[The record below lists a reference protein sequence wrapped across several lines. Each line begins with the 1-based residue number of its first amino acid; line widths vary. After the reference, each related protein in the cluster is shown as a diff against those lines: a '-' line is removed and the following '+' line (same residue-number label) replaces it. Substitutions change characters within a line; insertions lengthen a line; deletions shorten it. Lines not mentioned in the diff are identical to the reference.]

1 MSKTSF
7 KTHSF
12 KALGFGMAI
21 AVLLALAPG
30 AMAAE
35 GGEHHIER
43 QTWAF
48 GGLRGQYDKAQLQ
61 RGFQIYKDVC
71 SGCHGMKRLFFRN
84 LAQPGGPEFPEAS
97 VKALAEQWPNQITD
111 GPNDAG
117 EMFDRPAKLSDP
129 ILGPYKNDKA
139 ARAAQNGALPPD
151 LSNIAK
157 ARNVHNSAF
166 WPIHVG
172 LMARDIA
179 TGYQEGGADYL
190 YALLTGYGEPPAG
203 VTVADGMHYNAAF
216 PGHQIAMSPPLAKD
230 AFQTY
235 ADGSGSLEKNAADI
249 AAFLTWASDPSL
261 NSRKSTGWVVL
272 LYLLITTVLLWLGKK
287 RIWADA
293 H

>member
-1 MSKTSF
+1 MKKTSF
-7 KTHSF
+7 KAF
-12 KALGFGMAI
+12 AAVALMACA
-21 AVLLALAPG
+21 AVPG
-30 AMAAE
+30 ANAA
-35 GGEHHIER
+35 GDAPHIER
-43 QTWAF
+43 QQWSF
-48 GGLRGQYDKAQLQ
+48 GGLTGQYDRAQLQ

-71 SGCHGMKRLFFRN
+71 AGCHGLKRVYFRN
-84 LAQPGGPEFPEAS
+84 LVQPGGPEFPEAS
-97 VKALAEQWPNQITD
+97 VKELAAQWPNQITD

-129 ILGPYKNDKA
+129 IRGPYKNDNA
-139 ARAAQNGALPPD
+139 ARAAMNGALPPD

-166 WPIHVG
+166 WPVHIW
-172 LMARDIA
+172 LMLKDIA

-190 YALLTGYGEPPAG
+190 YGLLTGYHDAPAG
-203 VTVADGMHYNAAF
+203 VKVADGMYYNAAF
-216 PGHQIAMSPPLAKD
+216 PGHQIAMAPPMAKD

-235 ADGSGSLEKNAADI
+235 ADGSGSLEKNAADV

-272 LYLLITTVLLWLGKK
+272 LYLLITTILLWLGKK
-287 RIWADA
+287 RIWASA

>member
-7 KTHSF
+7 KTF
-12 KALGFGMAI
+12 GLGFA
-21 AVLLALAPG
+21 AVTLLASAP
-30 AMAAE
+30 AFAAE
-35 GGEHHIER
+35 GGGHHIDR

-48 GGLRGQYDKAQLQ
+48 GGLTGQYDKAQLQ

-71 SGCHGMKRLFFRN
+71 SACHGMKRVYFRN
-84 LAQPGGPEFPEAS
+84 LVQPGGPEFPEAS
-97 VKALAEQWPNQITD
+97 VKELAAQWPNQITD

-129 ILGPYKNDKA
+129 MLGPYKNDKA
-139 ARAAQNGALPPD
+139 ARAAQGGALPPD

-166 WPIHVG
+166 WPKHVW
-172 LMARDIA
+172 LMAKDIA

-190 YALLTGYGEPPAG
+190 YALLTGYQEPPAG
-203 VTVADGMHYNAAF
+203 VKLADGMNYNVAF
-216 PGHQIAMSPPLAKD
+216 PGHQIAMAPPLSKEG
-230 AFQTY
+230 FQTY
-235 ADGSGSLEKNAADI
+235 ADGSGSLEKNAADV
-249 AAFLTWASDPSL
+249 AAYLTWASDPSL

-272 LYLLITTVLLWLGKK
+272 LYLLVTTVLLWLGKK
-287 RIWADA
+287 RIWANA

>member
-1 MSKTSF
+1 MIRTSF
-7 KTHSF
+7 TAPRLGLAAV
-12 KALGFGMAI
+12 ALI
-21 AVLLALAPG
+21 ALTGPAV
-30 AMAAE
+30 AAE
-35 GGEHHIER
+35 GHAAEHHIER

-48 GGLRGQYDKAQLQ
+48 GGLTGQYDKAQLQ

-71 SGCHGMKRLFFRN
+71 SGCHGLKRVYFRN
-84 LAQPGGPEFPEAS
+84 LVQPGGPELGEAP
-97 VKALAEQWPNQITD
+97 VKAFAEQWPNQITD

-117 EMFDRPAKLSDP
+117 EMFERPAKLSDP

-151 LSNIAK
+151 LSNMAK

-172 LMARDIA
+172 LMAKDIA
-179 TGYQEGGADYL
+179 TGYQEGGADYI
-190 YALLTGYGEPPAG
+190 YALLTGYKDPPSEMKM
-203 VTVADGMHYNAAF
+203 ADGMNYNEAF
-216 PGHQIAMSPPLAKD
+216 PGHQIAMGPPLAKE

-272 LYLLITTVLLWLGKK
+272 VYLLITTVLLWLGKK